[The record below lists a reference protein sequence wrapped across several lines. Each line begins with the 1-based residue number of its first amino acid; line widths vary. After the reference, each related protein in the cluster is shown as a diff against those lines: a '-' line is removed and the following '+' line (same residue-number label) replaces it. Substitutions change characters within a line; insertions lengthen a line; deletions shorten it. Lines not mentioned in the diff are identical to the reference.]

1 MKVNWKVGVESEG
14 LKHQFSQVESD
25 LNLQEMLKLIPIKK
39 KTPRKKD
46 KYGRLLMCSSSV
58 CSKSRKKEYK

>member
-1 MKVNWKVGVESEG
+1 MKVDWKVRVESER

-39 KTPRKKD
+39 NT
-46 KYGRLLMCSSSV
+46 
-58 CSKSRKKEYK
+58 KEKRQVR